1 MHTIWYILLTILG
14 LSILVITHEL
24 GHFLMGRWLGFTIT
38 EFSVGLGP
46 KLFGIK
52 GKQTEFTLRA
62 LPIGGSCRFY
72 GEDGS
77 EDEKDKKH
85 PEAFSE
91 DIEKPSEEPKKT
103 DPRLFSSMPA
113 WKRFLVVLAGPLTNI
128 VTCVILC
135 FVILLAY
142 DSVKAV
148 SAEGFP
154 VVQNVIENG
163 PADKAGVEAGDII
176 LALDGK
182 TIRSENDL
190 KTAISEANADGAV
203 LTVLRG
209 AAIEEHTQKENR
221 VTTVT
226 RTTVGGETVTLSLA
240 DLIDQQTGDKKIKV
254 EYLTYPDRIVTER
267 YTVGKA
273 ALMAFP
279 ETWETGKL
287 VYESLWMLVTGK
299 ASCRDMTGIVGTVD
313 VVSDTVAQAETTSDA
328 VYLFL
333 FLMALI
339 AVNLGIVN
347 LLPLPALDGGRLIFI
362 VLEMIRKKPVPPE
375 KEGLVHLIGMIALLL
390 LMLLLT
396 ISDVIRCFGG

>member
-14 LSILVITHEL
+14 LSVLVITHEL

-38 EFSVGLGP
+38 EFSIGLGP

-77 EDEKDKKH
+77 DEKEKKH

-91 DIEKPSEEPKKT
+91 DIETSAEEPKKP
-103 DPRLFSSMPA
+103 DPKLFSAMPA
-113 WKRFLVVLAGPLTNI
+113 WKRFLVVIAGPLTNI
-128 VTCVILC
+128 LTCVILC

-142 DSVKAV
+142 GRTTV
-148 SAEGFP
+148 SSSFMRVAEVSEGS
-154 VVQNVIENG
+154 
-163 PADKAGVEAGDII
+163 PAEEAGVEPGDIVVSVNGERFEDYQG
-176 LALDGK
+176 LRRLMN
-182 TIRSENDL
+182 S
-190 KTAISEANADGAV
+190 ADPATTEIG
-203 LTVLRG
+203 VLRG
-209 AAIEEHTQKENR
+209 AQTE
-221 VTTVT
+221 
-226 RTTVGGETVTLSLA
+226 ETVREEGRVRERTVSVTGGTELTLKLSRLNV
-240 DLIDQQTGDKKIKV
+240 DPKTGDKLMGVDTQWIA
-254 EYLTYPDRIVTER
+254 
-267 YTVGKA
+267 YTVKEESFTVGTA
-273 ALMAFP
+273 ALQAFP

-287 VYESLWMLVTGK
+287 VYQSLWMLITGK

-313 VVSDTVAQAETTSDA
+313 VVSDTVAQAETASDA

-362 VLEMIRKKPVPPE
+362 ILEMIRKKPVPPE
-375 KEGLVHLIGMIALLL
+375 KEGMVHLIGMALLLL
-390 LMLLLT
+390 LMLALT
-396 ISDVIRCFGG
+396 VSDIIRCFGG

>member
-24 GHFLMGRWLGFTIT
+24 GHYLMGRWLGFTIT

-77 EDEKDKKH
+77 DEKDKKH

-91 DIEKPSEEPKKT
+91 DIEKPVEEPKKP
-103 DPRLFSSMPA
+103 DPKLFSAMPA

-128 VTCVILC
+128 LTCVILC

-142 DSVKAV
+142 GKTTAGDEFMRVASVV
-148 SAEGFP
+148 EGSPAE
-154 VVQNVIENG
+154 E
-163 PADKAGVEAGDII
+163 AGVEEGDII
-176 LALDGK
+176 VSVNGTRFDDYQTFRKLMN
-182 TIRSENDL
+182 S
-190 KTAISEANADGAV
+190 ADASGME
-203 LTVLRG
+203 LGVLRG
-209 AAIEEHTQKENR
+209 AAVEQ
-221 VTTVT
+221 TVT
-226 RTTVGGETVTLSLA
+226 EGERVKQTDVTVTGGTETALRFTRLN
-240 DLIDQQTGDKKIKV
+240 IDPKTGDKLMGVGTQWIA
-254 EYLTYPDRIVTER
+254 
-267 YTVGKA
+267 YTVKEERFNVGTA
-273 ALMAFP
+273 ALQAFP
-279 ETWETGKL
+279 ETWDTGKL

-313 VVSDTVAQAETTSDA
+313 VVSDTVAQAETASDA

-362 VLEMIRKKPVPPE
+362 ILEMIRKKPVPPE

-396 ISDVIRCFGG
+396 ISDIIRCFGG